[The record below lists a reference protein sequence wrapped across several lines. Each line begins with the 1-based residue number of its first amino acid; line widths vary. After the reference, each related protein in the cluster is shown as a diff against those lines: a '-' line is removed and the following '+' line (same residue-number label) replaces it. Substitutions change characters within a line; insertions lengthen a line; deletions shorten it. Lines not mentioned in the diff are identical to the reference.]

1 MRLEWIIEAKDV
13 ARVHA
18 LMARMA
24 RNAFVVHRR
33 KNLEA
38 RPGTG
43 FSNRMFSGALGRAEA
58 PPCAR
63 WASRPM
69 TCTR

>member
-1 MRLEWIIEAKDV
+1 MRLEGIIEAKDV

-24 RNAFVVHRR
+24 SNALVVHRR

-43 FSNRMFSGALGRAEA
+43 VSNRLFSGAPGRAEA